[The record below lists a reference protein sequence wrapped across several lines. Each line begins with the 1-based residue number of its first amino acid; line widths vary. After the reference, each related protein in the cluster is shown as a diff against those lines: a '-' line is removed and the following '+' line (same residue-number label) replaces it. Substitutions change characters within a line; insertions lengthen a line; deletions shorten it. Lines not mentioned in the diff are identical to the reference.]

1 MFLTLSTW
9 QAGECGLLV
18 TSYRDEMKAMVD
30 KAMASISPADIITE
44 MLMQGVN
51 PSLFKS
57 AVEAV
62 KENDEH

>member
-1 MFLTLSTW
+1 M
-9 QAGECGLLV
+9 A

-30 KAMASISPADIITE
+30 KAMASVSPADIITE